1 MTNFLKTLLFITSLT
16 WSQHLLP
23 KVTTDT
29 DGNINKVEYYRVIGN
44 KIILVKTE
52 EYYSNGQKK
61 IEINFKKKEKNG
73 LLRGWDDLG
82 KIEREEFYN
91 DDLRNGLCVYWF
103 SNGQKKEEAIFKNGK
118 KNGLFSGWYR
128 NGNKR
133 CEINYKNDNKDGL
146 SIYWY
151 KNGNKKVEENW
162 SLGVPI
168 GLWTEWHDTGKI
180 YSEGVFRSG
189 NLISKV
195 CWDKSGSKIECSY

>member
-16 WSQHLLP
+16 WSQNLLP

-44 KIILVKTE
+44 KIILVKKE

-61 IEINFKKKEKNG
+61 IEMNFKKKEKNG
-73 LLRGWDDLG
+73 LLRGWDKLG

-133 CEINYKNDNKDGL
+133 CEINYKNVFKFIYEKGYDGIL
-146 SIYWY
+146 GMEH
-151 KNGNKKVEENW
+151 GNSMQGIKGEKALVDAYLKVD
-162 SLGVPI
+162 S
-168 GLWTEWHDTGKI
+168 
-180 YSEGVFRSG
+180 F
-189 NLISKV
+189 
-195 CWDKSGSKIECSY
+195 